1 MLKSN
6 FDSLAPAVSKPHEI
20 VFCQLGMCREYSC
33 FPIAETELYV
43 RSKQKTVVDQSL
55 VLLLCVS
62 QHFVLVMESL
72 DSGFYGRFMCS
83 ICLIS

>member
-6 FDSLAPAVSKPHEI
+6 FDPLAPAVSKPHEI
-20 VFCQLGMCREYSC
+20 VFCQIGMYREYSC

-43 RSKQKTVVDQSL
+43 RSKQKIVVDQSL

-62 QHFVLVMESL
+62 QHFVLLIELL
-72 DSGFYGRFMCS
+72 DSGIYGGFMCS
-83 ICLIS
+83 VYLIS